1 MKTLVELN
9 TNIRVT
15 STLQQLPRT
24 TSTVVP
30 FGLRVTNK
38 SANIQPNGKKSV
50 QTIQNVKMVKQI
62 EERNMKMLSTNIGQ
76 TVKCVLQRAQY
87 EKRLVVG
94 LAASVK
100 ELSNNG
106 DPMFCLM
113 APPEPG
119 DSGSHMH
126 SILLE
131 AFCYENDIYII
142 RVDSSKKL
150 NRILGSPTA
159 AIESCVLIQ
168 KPWPEE
174 EDDDIK
180 QLTVD
185 KQTTANIYTV
195 AEEALVDHCEDF
207 WDCVDQP
214 RIVLPE

>member
-1 MKTLVELN
+1 
-9 TNIRVT
+9 
-15 STLQQLPRT
+15 
-24 TSTVVP
+24 
-30 FGLRVTNK
+30 
-38 SANIQPNGKKSV
+38 
-50 QTIQNVKMVKQI
+50 MVKQI
-62 EERNMKMLSTNIGQ
+62 EESNVKMLSTNIGQ